1 MTCVLFLQIE
11 ILEEYQEPSSDSGET
26 MEESTDDSKA
36 DTMYYF
42 KCSYCENIYGHKK
55 DLNAHQIAEHMH
67 KCQTCGVTFKDDKS
81 LQEHA
86 KRHTD
91 TKLFMCGVCKVILEK
106 RFLGQHMKKHLQQQ
120 V

>member
-1 MTCVLFLQIE
+1 
-11 ILEEYQEPSSDSGET
+11 
-26 MEESTDDSKA
+26 MEESTDDSKT

-42 KCSYCENIYGHKK
+42 KCSYCENIYGNKK

-120 V
+120 VRFTLDID